1 MNVAVVCFMLC
12 LAMRGLILRTR
23 GCGVV
28 MIMGS
33 VGEIDRQTEIDR
45 AQKVFGDR
53 KDLGQIEERG
63 LVRIE
68 ERR

>member
-1 MNVAVVCFMLC
+1 M
-12 LAMRGLILRTR
+12 RTR